1 LNPFDVFVRD
11 LSAAVIREVAGGDDI
26 IEHPGPFEAQACEN
40 LRKSGELPSRKIGRK
55 WFSRKSDFLA
65 LIPAKGTVA
74 PADAPDSVAFD
85 AIRTALRRKSA

>member
-1 LNPFDVFVRD
+1 MDPFKVFVRD
-11 LSAAVIREVAGGDDI
+11 LSAAIIREVGGGDDI

-55 WFSRKSDFLA
+55 WFSRKSDMLA
-65 LIPAKGTVA
+65 LIPQKGEVA

-85 AIRTALRRKSA
+85 SIRLALRKRSA